1 MKKNSKVAEFISA
14 QVANQIN
21 SISDAKSTTSNKKAK
36 GTSAKKSSKKNTAKV
51 VETPDAKKE
60 NTIKEVAK
68 QQKASIAEKVIST
81 RDVKYLYPAN
91 VVDQLARKKWRQE
104 TRNKY
109 RALEREVHK
118 FKDQNSK
125 EAKAAIKEF
134 EEFKKKVLKPNQV
147 I

>member
-21 SISDAKSTTSNKKAK
+21 SISDAKSKTSNKKAK

-51 VETPDAKKE
+51 VETPAAKKE

-81 RDVKYLYPAN
+81 RDVKYLYPAD

-118 FKDQNSK
+118 FQDQNSK

-134 EEFKKKVLKPNQV
+134 EEFKKQVLKPNQV